1 MSEEHE
7 NVNFEGRRGGINR
20 KRGGK
25 SAFIGRRW
33 GKSCEGSA
41 SGFFGETEAYSG

>member
-1 MSEEHE
+1 VSEEHE
-7 NVNFEGRRGGINR
+7 NVNFEGRRGGIDGE
-20 KRGGK
+20 RGGK
-25 SAFIGRRW
+25 RAFIGGRW